1 MVRQRGVARVWHV
14 SGTSIA
20 VFVAL
25 SLAPMTGGL
34 ARAQTLEVTPG
45 GAIGLGNRG
54 WSASEPN
61 RATSANELEF
71 SARAGAASDYIYR
84 GTTLSDHGPAAGAAV
99 EARFGALY
107 AGTTVATVKLPTQ
120 PVAEFTFAAGIRPKI
135 ATIDFDFGVTYFAYP
150 GERLP
155 GETGINYWEAV
166 VRGDRSIGE
175 QVRVAAGYAYSP
187 NVSNTGA
194 WSQYV
199 AAGVG
204 YDVPGRLLPPNLG
217 VSFTTAAGYSW
228 FGNQA
233 PTLGGFPLPAYL
245 NWQAGVTFTHKAFNL
260 DLRYYDT
267 NLSKENCFVFTG
279 DPNARPGGRVDPVTN
294 PAGLALELVRRD
306 VRRQGLVCVLDNWL
320 VCGFRLEFASRVVH
334 AHSRNLGKRPG
345 NGVVVDDFQAES
357 NILRHDG
364 RRASCGK
371 LQAIALLL
379 PGLDCAGAGSSHD
392 PVAIDDET

>member
-1 MVRQRGVARVWHV
+1 MVRQRGIARVRHV
-14 SGTSIA
+14 SGTLVA
-20 VFVAL
+20 VLVAF

-34 ARAQTLEVTPG
+34 ARAQNLEVSPG

-84 GTTLSDHGPAAGAAV
+84 GTTLSDHGPAAGAAL

-120 PVAEFTFAAGIRPKI
+120 PLAEFTFATGVRHKI
-135 ATIDFDFGVTYFAYP
+135 ATIDFDFGITYFAYP

-175 QVRVAAGYAYSP
+175 RVRVAAGYAYSP
-187 NVSNTGA
+187 DVSNTGA

-217 VSFTTAAGYSW
+217 ISFTTAAGYSW
-228 FGNQA
+228 FGNQSLA
-233 PTLGGFPLPAYL
+233 LGGFPLPAYL

-279 DPNARPGGRVDPVTN
+279 DPNARLGGRVDPVTN
-294 PAGLALELVRRD
+294 PAGLTS
-306 VRRQGLVCVLDNWL
+306 NW
-320 VCGFRLEFASRVVH
+320 CGATFVAKAWFA
-334 AHSRNLGKRPG
+334 
-345 NGVVVDDFQAES
+345 F
-357 NILRHDG
+357 
-364 RRASCGK
+364 
-371 LQAIALLL
+371 
-379 PGLDCAGAGSSHD
+379 
-392 PVAIDDET
+392 